1 MVILVILEESF
12 EKWLRTM
19 GYASSTVDAS
29 TRYVRDFLEWL
40 QMQSIKDLDQVDGQV
55 INTYYRYLQSRK
67 NKRQAGSLSVN
78 YIINNIDAL
87 KRFSRYLQET
97 GRGRLEINLRL
108 RTTPAVSMK
117 AVLTREEIM
126 AMYAACRTGKEDLEG
141 MLAMRDRAILG
152 IYYGCGLRRSEGIAL
167 NVSDVQLKEK
177 LVYVRKGK
185 NYRER
190 YVPMSETVRED
201 LQSYIQVARKKI
213 LSFKRI
219 SPEAL
224 FLSMRVQRLC
234 SNQIIRRVQQ
244 LASSAGIHKDI
255 GLHSLRHSIATHL
268 LQSGMILEDVSQFL
282 GHSSLESTQIYTHII
297 NEQEPGL

>member
-1 MVILVILEESF
+1 MIVFIVLEESF

-19 GYASSTVDAS
+19 GYAASTVDAS

-40 QMQSIKDLDQVDGQV
+40 HLNSIEELDQVDGQV
-55 INTYYRYLQSRK
+55 VNTYYGYLQSRK

-87 KRFSRYLQET
+87 KRFARYLQET
-97 GRGRLEINLRL
+97 GRGRLEIDLRL
-108 RTTPAVSMK
+108 RTTPAISLK
-117 AVLTREEIM
+117 AILTREEII
-126 AMYAACRTGKEDLEG
+126 AMYAACRTDKEDLEG
-141 MLAMRDRAILG
+141 VLAMRDRAILG
-152 IYYGCGLRRSEGIAL
+152 IYYGCGLRRSEGLAL

-177 LVYVRKGK
+177 LLYVRKGK

-213 LSFKRI
+213 LSFKRTG
-219 SPEAL
+219 PEAL
-224 FLSMRVQRLC
+224 FLSMQVNRLC

-244 LASSAGIHKDI
+244 LARSAGIHKDI

-297 NEQEPGL
+297 HEQE